1 MSAVS
6 AVLSC
11 VRRVSVLTRVGG
23 GQAEAER
30 MLERST
36 QEIQAEERES

>member
-1 MSAVS
+1 MSLV
-6 AVLSC
+6 
-11 VRRVSVLTRVGG
+11 TRVGG

-30 MLERST
+30 VLELST